1 MAESKRP
8 GNEGPPTLA
17 AEAQEWLTQGTHDC
31 VGTEVV
37 LRDPHTPYR
46 LAVRREG
53 GKQKGPITCVS
64 VLTVRGWWFLEARP
78 PKEGVSLVESI
89 QASPQ
94 KLTTSGLGKKA
105 IRPTLRK
112 RWTITREHDLLAMV
126 CRKAPRGGA
135 GRWAREEDLGDLASY
150 QKAYNIERRTEIEAN
165 FLDAVRGKRI
175 AVLDHGGRPA
185 AFAKLS
191 GQTGNY
197 ACIGG
202 MYTLPEYRKKGL
214 GKRLTAF
221 LIGELLKEKPAVHL
235 IVDDDNE
242 AAIALYR
249 SLGFEEVG
257 TCYMAYLKD

>member
-1 MAESKRP
+1 MPDRNPS
-8 GNEGPPTLA
+8 GPETLA
-17 AEAQEWLTQGTHDC
+17 TEALAWLAEGTHDC
-31 VGTEVV
+31 LGTEVV

-46 LAVRREG
+46 LSVRRED

-78 PKEGVSLVESI
+78 PKDGVRLIDSI
-89 QASPQ
+89 QGNPL
-94 KLTTSGLGKKA
+94 KLTTSGRLKKA
-105 IRPTLRK
+105 IRPALRK

-135 GRWAREEDLGDLASY
+135 GRWASENDLQDLESY
-150 QKAYNIERRTEIEAN
+150 QEAYNAERGAQIAPN
-165 FLDAVRGKRI
+165 FLEAVRGKMI
-175 AVLDHGGRPA
+175 AVLDHEGHPA
-185 AFAKLS
+185 AFARRS
-191 GQTGNY
+191 GMTEHY

-202 MYTLPEYRKKGL
+202 MYTLPEYRRTGL
-214 GKRLTAF
+214 GRKITAF
-221 LIGELLKEKPAVHL
+221 LIREMLEERPAVHL

-249 SLGFEEVG
+249 SLGFEEGG